1 MEVNSSMES
10 NGNLQ
15 KSNIVVHIDAD
26 LEDMIPGYL
35 ANRHKDVDLIRRAL
49 MASDYETIRIAGHSM
64 KGSGGGY
71 GFDVI
76 TVYGHSLENAAISKD
91 SDEVRKIIDRLKQ
104 FLDDVEVIYEE

>member
-1 MEVNSSMES
+1 MEK
-10 NGNLQ
+10 NGNRQ
-15 KSNIVVHIDAD
+15 KSNILVHIDAD

-35 ANRHKDVDLIRRAL
+35 ANRQKDVDLIRRAL
-49 MASDYETIRIAGHSM
+49 IASDYETIRIAGHSM

-76 TVYGHSLENAAISKD
+76 TVYGHSLENAALTKD
-91 SDEVRKIIDRLKQ
+91 AEEICKIVDRLKR